1 MNKPKI
7 IITGSEGTIGTVLC
21 PSLANQY
28 QIVRTD
34 KTDTSGQNFHR
45 ADVSDFDSIKT
56 VFGENAGTEY
66 VIHLAASSLVDTGWE
81 KTLRNNI
88 IGTRNVYECARL
100 FGIKRVIYASSNHVT
115 GGYEGIPPELHTKNS
130 GVQISINDPVRP
142 DSDYGSSKVYG
153 EAVARQYYELHG
165 IRSICL
171 RIGSVTLMMIPCK
184 THPNACSKRGSAI
197 AIWCSSSGE
206 ALKPTEGSESITE
219 FLTTKAG
226 SGTLKMPGMSS
237 VTNRQMMHQA
247 MSEPAT

>member
-34 KTDTSGQNFHR
+34 KADTSGQNFHR

-81 KTLRNNI
+81 ETLRNNI

-100 FGIKRVIYASSNHVT
+100 FGIKKVIYTSSNHVT

-130 GVQISINDPVRP
+130 GVQISVDDPVRP

-171 RIGSVTLMMIPCK
+171 RIGTVTADDDPAQD
-184 THPNACSKRGSAI
+184 PSKRMFKTWLSHRDMVQLFRKSLETDRGFGI
-197 AIWCSSSGE
+197 YYGV
-206 ALKPTEGSESITE
+206 SENKGRFWNIE
-219 FLTTKAG
+219 NA
-226 SGTLKMPGMSS
+226 
-237 VTNRQMMHQA
+237 R
-247 MSEPAT
+247 SELGYQPVDDASDNN

>member
-81 KTLRNNI
+81 NQFVI
-88 IGTRNVYECARL
+88 TRKMINPL
-100 FGIKRVIYASSNHVT
+100 
-115 GGYEGIPPELHTKNS
+115 IPPF
-130 GVQISINDPVRP
+130 
-142 DSDYGSSKVYG
+142 
-153 EAVARQYYELHG
+153 
-165 IRSICL
+165 
-171 RIGSVTLMMIPCK
+171 VTP
-184 THPNACSKRGSAI
+184 G
-197 AIWCSSSGE
+197 
-206 ALKPTEGSESITE
+206 KPMQH
-219 FLTTKAG
+219 K
-226 SGTLKMPGMSS
+226 
-237 VTNRQMMHQA
+237 
-247 MSEPAT
+247 